1 MSKSGAFTI
10 RTMLFLR
17 NDHVQKSAGN
27 RCFSEPFTGGDVCLR
42 KRKFALGDEFEEY
55 LLVLMGPST
64 EQE

>member
-1 MSKSGAFTI
+1 
-10 RTMLFLR
+10 MLFLR